1 MVKGP
6 IQVLDDT
13 KLTAETQYSI
23 NFIRSNQKFCS
34 NLYYNGSNRAFHLLL
49 IQKYINSKQ

>member
-6 IQVLDDT
+6 IQVYDDT

-23 NFIRSNQKFCS
+23 NFLRSNQKFCL
-34 NLYYNGSNRAFHLLL
+34 NLYYNGSNRVFHLLL

>member
-6 IQVLDDT
+6 IQVYDDT

-23 NFIRSNQKFCS
+23 NFLRSNQNFCL
-34 NLYYNGSNRAFHLLL
+34 NLYYNGSNRVFHLLL